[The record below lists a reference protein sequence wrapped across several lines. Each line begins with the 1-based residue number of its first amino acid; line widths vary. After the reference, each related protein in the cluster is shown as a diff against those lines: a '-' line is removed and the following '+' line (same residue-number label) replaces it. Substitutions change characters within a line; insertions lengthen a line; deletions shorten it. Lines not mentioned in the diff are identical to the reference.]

1 MRKGEGVGDI
11 NGKLASENKLSWG
24 EREGMRRRW
33 DKGGRGRE
41 V

>member
-1 MRKGEGVGDI
+1 MV
-11 NGKLASENKLSWG
+11 NLASENKLSWG

-33 DKGGRGRE
+33 DKGGGGRE